1 MLTGDQYDY
10 HCHSNLTRAVLPHGL
25 TEYDVH
31 DVINIFQ
38 VTGLNPQGKYFME
51 PSPATASSYLELF
64 AEQDL
69 LMALSACPGGD
80 LSAWGWG
87 EGGAGE
93 EGEKK
98 SMKDCCRPLR
108 VEVYSV
114 DDAEVLDG
122 WKRFEPPRYTGMHGI
137 HVPVGENA

>member
-1 MLTGDQYDY
+1 
-10 HCHSNLTRAVLPHGL
+10 
-25 TEYDVH
+25 VH

-38 VTGLNPQGKYFME
+38 VTGLTPEGKYFME
-51 PSPATASSYLELF
+51 PSPAKKTDYLEFF
-64 AEQDL
+64 AEQDV

-98 SMKDCCRPLR
+98 SMLDCCRPLR
-108 VEVYSV
+108 AEVYTL
-114 DDAEVLDG
+114 DDESLLKD
-122 WKRFEPPRYTGMHGI
+122 WKQFEPPKYKGLHGMN
-137 HVPVGENA
+137 VPIGENV